1 MASELPLVIVG
12 AGIAGVCAALAAAPR
27 PVLLLSRGGDD
38 GRDGTAAS
46 AMAKGGIAAAVGPAD
61 SAASHAGDTVAA
73 GAGHNH
79 AAMVQLLVAA
89 ATEAIGWL
97 QWQGVRFD
105 RDGEQLQLGR
115 EGGHG
120 LARVVHAGG
129 DRSGASA
136 TAAGRAYLLLASDCR
151 SMRIPGSPCQ

>member
-27 PVLLLSRGGDD
+27 PVLLLSCGGD
-38 GRDGTAAS
+38 
-46 AMAKGGIAAAVGPAD
+46 GGDRVAAVA
-61 SAASHAGDTVAA
+61 
-73 GAGHNH
+73 
-79 AAMVQLLVAA
+79 
-89 ATEAIGWL
+89 
-97 QWQGVRFD
+97 GVRFD

-151 SMRIPGSPCQ
+151 SMRIP

>member
-97 QWQGVRFD
+97 QWQGC
-105 RDGEQLQLGR
+105 GSIAMGSSCNW
-115 EGGHG
+115 G
-120 LARVVHAGG
+120 ARAAMAWPAWSTPVAT
-129 DRSGASA
+129 GAA
-136 TAAGRAYLLLASDCR
+136 RW
-151 SMRIPGSPCQ
+151 